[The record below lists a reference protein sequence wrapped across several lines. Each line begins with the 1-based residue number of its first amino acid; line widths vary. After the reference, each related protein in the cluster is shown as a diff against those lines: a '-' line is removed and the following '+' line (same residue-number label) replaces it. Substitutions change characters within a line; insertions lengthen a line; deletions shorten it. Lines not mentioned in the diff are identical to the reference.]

1 MQSGE
6 DAGAAAAHSSKSGAG
21 LAQAG
26 GDDAGGAF
34 EGDRWDDDE
43 PDCFCC
49 AIGLNVM
56 KDPVG
61 SASCVCVCVCV
72 CLCVMCEPDAA
83 LEFGPPSFR
92 CSLET
97 GTRTKGCVWRSMC
110 AARSAPRP

>member
-6 DAGAAAAHSSKSGAG
+6 DAEAAAAHSSKSGAG
-21 LAQAG
+21 LAQTG
-26 GDDAGGAF
+26 GDDAGGAV

-49 AIGLNVM
+49 AIGLDVM

-72 CLCVMCEPDAA
+72 FVCVCY
-83 LEFGPPSFR
+83 
-92 CSLET
+92 
-97 GTRTKGCVWRSMC
+97 V
-110 AARSAPRP
+110 